1 MIPGVTRGA
10 LKTILMLG
18 AGLFLLTEILKE
30 LSFSNSL
37 NGEFVAFVFISS
49 VVICQDKMIDS
60 FMTNYFFPNIPKNG
74 VFVPM
79 KKKNPVFKGGGEN
92 VSLHSLFSWYKTGK
106 ACSRPRSKP
115 ERAFYC
121 SI

>member
-37 NGEFVAFVFISS
+37 NGEFVACVFISS
-49 VVICQDKMIDS
+49 VVISKDK
-60 FMTNYFFPNIPKNG
+60 TNEKQ
-74 VFVPM
+74 
-79 KKKNPVFKGGGEN
+79 
-92 VSLHSLFSWYKTGK
+92 LHD
-106 ACSRPRSKP
+106 
-115 ERAFYC
+115 
-121 SI
+121 